1 MVRAVS
7 VLVVTFF
14 LFQCGST
21 PMTPPVRSPSLYR
34 TVQIPG
40 HNLTTSSV
48 IKTAMMDSGAL
59 ALSPGAPEELPEGP
73 NSFDVFKNGWLVIND
88 PLTHR
93 IVIYDSLG
101 KYQFALQV
109 PFSVSS
115 LWLTDAE
122 DLYIEKATTGE
133 IFDINRQSQIQ
144 PVSHNIKSAAD
155 QSRGKFIDFNHGEIQ
170 LPHRRDRG
178 VPAIKVDFHSDSSK
192 MVALYPLTL
201 DESGNMYIVIE
212 SFKPAETLAIAQI
225 IRKYTPNGALDAQI
239 DGVPMDYFI
248 IPRDKFRVRNGRVYQ
263 LLPQREKVLLHI
275 WNTN

>member
-7 VLVVTFF
+7 VLIVAFF
-14 LFQCGST
+14 LFQCGPSPT
-21 PMTPPVRSPSLYR
+21 TPPVRSPSLYR
-34 TVQIPG
+34 TVRIPAHG
-40 HNLTTSSV
+40 ITTPSLT
-48 IKTAMMDSGAL
+48 KTASRDSGVL
-59 ALSPGAPEELPEGP
+59 SLSPGATDELPEGP

-101 KYQFALQV
+101 NYQFALHASF
-109 PFSVSS
+109 PISS
-115 LWLTDAE
+115 IWLTDAE

-133 IFDINRQSQIQ
+133 IFDIDRQSQIQ
-144 PVSHNIKSAAD
+144 PVSHNIKSAAA
-155 QSRGKFIDFNHGEIQ
+155 QSSGRFIDFNHGEIK

-178 VPAIKVDFHSDSSK
+178 SASIKVDFHSDSSK

-201 DESGNMYIVIE
+201 DESGNAYIVIE

-239 DGVPMDYFI
+239 DNVPMDYYI

-263 LLPQREKVLLHI
+263 LVPQREIVLIHI